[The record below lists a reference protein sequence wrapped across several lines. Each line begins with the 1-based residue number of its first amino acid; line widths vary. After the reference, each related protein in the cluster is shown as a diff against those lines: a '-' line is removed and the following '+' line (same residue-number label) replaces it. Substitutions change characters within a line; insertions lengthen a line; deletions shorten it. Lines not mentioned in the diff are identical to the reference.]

1 MTRTP
6 PPDEAPAR
14 CWSCKSQRDAESA
27 FCDACGVVQPPGRA
41 DHFARL
47 GLARGFAVDP
57 AELEKR
63 YFSLQRRLH
72 PDRFANRSAAERA
85 LSMQQATTINE
96 AWGVLGD
103 PLRRAEYLLSLLG
116 VTVNAESGNGATDPE
131 VLAEA
136 MEDREAA
143 MEAEDGAAIDRLAAD
158 AKARRAAC
166 EDALARSF
174 AAGDAAAAT
183 GLATRLKYLEKLSGE
198 LRARRRA
205 IPVAATA

>member
-1 MTRTP
+1 
-6 PPDEAPAR
+6 
-14 CWSCKSQRDAESA
+14 
-27 FCDACGVVQPPGRA
+27 
-41 DHFARL
+41 
-47 GLARGFAVDP
+47 
-57 AELEKR
+57 
-63 YFSLQRRLH
+63 
-72 PDRFANRSAAERA
+72 
-85 LSMQQATTINE
+85 
-96 AWGVLGD
+96 
-103 PLRRAEYLLSLLG
+103 
-116 VTVNAESGNGATDPE
+116 
-131 VLAEA
+131 
-136 MEDREAA
+136 